1 MRRILRYKPAPAMV
15 VASIA
20 LAIALGGTGSAAI
33 SLPAGSVGTAQ
44 LKKNAV
50 NSSKVKDRSL
60 LAKDFK
66 AGQLPRGAKGAKGD
80 TGSQG
85 PQGVQ
90 GVQGPEGPFPSSD
103 IPAGKTLRGNWIAS
117 GNAAGGSELAFD
129 TVSFGFRLAAAP
141 TAHLLAPAAPPT
153 PECPG
158 SIDAPEAAAGHLCF
172 YTYSS
177 PNVGTRFTCNPIN
190 NTCGASLTNRFG
202 TVVRVTSVA
211 AGSYYSWGTWAV
223 TSS

>member
-90 GVQGPEGPFPSSD
+90 GVQGVQGPEGPFPSGD
-103 IPAGKTLRGNWIAS
+103 IPAGKTLRGNWIVSLSAS
-117 GNAAGGSELAFD
+117 M
-129 TVSFGFRLAAAP
+129 
-141 TAHLLAPAAPPT
+141 
-153 PECPG
+153 
-158 SIDAPEAAAGHLCF
+158 
-172 YTYSS
+172 
-177 PNVGTRFTCNPIN
+177 
-190 NTCGASLTNRFG
+190 
-202 TVVRVTSVA
+202 
-211 AGSYYSWGTWAV
+211 AV
-223 TSS
+223 TTPLPNFG